1 MFANRRAGKELSA
14 SYEGFCRRWGWYK
27 VVADLAED
35 KVLLFDRILE
45 KPVVEIFGF
54 LLYRLEKARA
64 AEENH

>member
-1 MFANRRAGKELSA
+1 
-14 SYEGFCRRWGWYK
+14 